1 MKTVQLQKK
10 SGEAWQ
16 YLSNH
21 IELIQPL
28 VLVLGNRFLLE
39 SDSVYKELR
48 DFFPHGHLVFGSS
61 CGELVGSSVN
71 DDHITVTAIELERSS
86 FQIQTYNIN
95 DANGDSEIAGRV
107 VVQKLNPKGL
117 KYIFVLSEG
126 SFVNGSA
133 LTKGMQESLPKVLI
147 TGGLCG
153 DDSRFEKTIVSYNE
167 APKEGEIVVIGFYG
181 DTLEVS
187 FSIYGGW
194 TPFGPERLVTKAEG
208 NVLYEIDGRPALD
221 LYKTYL
227 GDKANELPGS
237 ALIYPLNVKNQENK
251 QSFVRT
257 ILNIDEEKNAM
268 ILAGDVPNNS
278 TVQLMMTNMDSI
290 AAASETAAI
299 RAMEG
304 RNQPPQLALL
314 ISCIGRKLVLD
325 QRIEEE
331 IEEVR
336 SVIGDDVVIGGMYSY
351 GEIAPFYGERSCKL
365 HNQTMTITLISE

>member
-1 MKTVQLQKK
+1 MKTVQLQRDS
-10 SGEAWQ
+10 SGSWN
-16 YLSNH
+16 YLSESIVLNN
-21 IELIQPL
+21 PL
-28 VLVLGNRFLLE
+28 VLILGNRFLLE
-39 SDSVYKELR
+39 KEGVYEEVR
-48 DFFPHGHLVFGSS
+48 DLFPSGHLVFGSS
-61 CGELVGSSVN
+61 SGEIVTGAVN
-71 DDHITVTAIELERSS
+71 DNHITITAIEFEKSS
-86 FQIQTYNIN
+86 FEIQTFNIHEVG
-95 DANGDSEIAGRV
+95 DDSEKAGFTIV
-107 VVQKLNPKGL
+107 KKLTAEGL
-117 KYIFVLSEG
+117 KHVFVLSEG

-133 LTKGMQESLPKVLI
+133 LTKGMQEALPNVLI

-153 DDSRFEKTIVSYNE
+153 DDARFEKTLASYNA

-181 DTLEVS
+181 ATFEAS

-194 TPFGPERLVTKAEG
+194 TPFGPERLITKSDG
-208 NVLYEIDGRPALD
+208 NILYEIDGKPALD

-227 GDKANELPGS
+227 GDKAKDLPGS
-237 ALIYPLNVKNQENK
+237 ALIYPLNVRSKEND

-268 ILAGDVPNNS
+268 ILAGDVPEQS
-278 TVQLMMTNMDSI
+278 KVQLMMTNMDSI
-290 AAASETAAI
+290 ASASETAAL

-304 RNQPPQLALL
+304 RNNPPQLALL

-331 IEEVR
+331 VEEVM
-336 SVIGDDVVIGGMYSY
+336 SVIGDDVVISGMYSY

>member
-1 MKTVQLQKK
+1 MKTVQLQRDS
-10 SGEAWQ
+10 SGSWN
-16 YLSNH
+16 YLSEFIALDN
-21 IELIQPL
+21 PL
-28 VLVLGNRFLLE
+28 VLILGNRFLLE
-39 SDSVYKELR
+39 KEGVYEEVR
-48 DFFPHGHLVFGSS
+48 DLFPSGHLVFGSS
-61 CGELVGSSVN
+61 SGEIVTGAVN
-71 DDHITVTAIELERSS
+71 DNHITITAIEFEKSS
-86 FQIQTYNIN
+86 FEIQTFNIHEVG
-95 DANGDSEIAGRV
+95 DDSEKAGSTIV
-107 VVQKLNPKGL
+107 KKLTAEGL
-117 KYIFVLSEG
+117 KHVFVLSEG

-133 LTKGMQESLPKVLI
+133 LTKGMQESLPNVLI

-153 DDSRFEKTIVSYNE
+153 DDARFEKTLASYNA

-181 DTLEVS
+181 ATFEAS

-194 TPFGPERLVTKAEG
+194 TPFGPERLITKSDG
-208 NVLYEIDGRPALD
+208 NILYEIDGKPALD

-227 GDKANELPGS
+227 GDKAKELPGS
-237 ALIYPLNVKNQENK
+237 ALIYPLNVKSAEND

-268 ILAGDVPNNS
+268 ILAGDVPEQS
-278 TVQLMMTNMDSI
+278 KVQLMMTNMDSI
-290 AAASETAAI
+290 ASASETAAL

-304 RNQPPQLALL
+304 RNNPPQLALL

-331 IEEVR
+331 VEEVM
-336 SVIGDDVVIGGMYSY
+336 SVIGDDVVISGMYSY

>member
-1 MKTVQLQKK
+1 MKTVQLQRDS
-10 SGEAWQ
+10 SGSWN
-16 YLSNH
+16 YLSEFIALDN
-21 IELIQPL
+21 PL
-28 VLVLGNRFLLE
+28 VLILGNRFLLE
-39 SDSVYKELR
+39 KEGVYEEVR
-48 DFFPHGHLVFGSS
+48 DLFPSGHLVFGSS
-61 CGELVGSSVN
+61 SGEIVTGAVN
-71 DDHITVTAIELERSS
+71 DNHITITAIEFEKSS
-86 FQIQTYNIN
+86 FEIQTFNIHEVEN
-95 DANGDSEIAGRV
+95 DSEKAGAAIV
-107 VVQKLNPKGL
+107 KKLTAEGL
-117 KYIFVLSEG
+117 KHVFVLSEG

-133 LTKGMQESLPKVLI
+133 LTKGMQEALPNVLI

-153 DDSRFEKTIVSYNE
+153 DDARFEKTLASYNE

-181 DTLEVS
+181 ETFEAS

-194 TPFGPERLVTKAEG
+194 TPFGPERLITKSDG
-208 NVLYEIDGRPALD
+208 NILYEIDGKPALD

-227 GDKANELPGS
+227 GDKAKDLPGS
-237 ALIYPLNVKNQENK
+237 ALIYPLNVRSKEND

-268 ILAGDVPNNS
+268 ILAGDVPEQS
-278 TVQLMMTNMDSI
+278 KVQLMMTNMDSI
-290 AAASETAAI
+290 ASASETAAL

-304 RNQPPQLALL
+304 RNNPPQLALL

-331 IEEVR
+331 VEEVM
-336 SVIGDDVVIGGMYSY
+336 SVIGDDVVISGMYSY

>member
-1 MKTVQLQKK
+1 MKTVQLQRDS
-10 SGEAWQ
+10 SGSWN
-16 YLSNH
+16 YLSEFIALDN
-21 IELIQPL
+21 PL
-28 VLVLGNRFLLE
+28 VLILGNRFLLE
-39 SDSVYKELR
+39 KEGVYEEVR
-48 DFFPHGHLVFGSS
+48 DLFPSGHLVFGSS
-61 CGELVGSSVN
+61 SGEIVTGAVN
-71 DDHITVTAIELERSS
+71 DNHITITAIEFEKSS
-86 FQIQTYNIN
+86 FEIQTFNIHEVG
-95 DANGDSEIAGRV
+95 DDSEKAGSTIIK
-107 VVQKLNPKGL
+107 KLTAEGL
-117 KYIFVLSEG
+117 KHVFVLSEG

-133 LTKGMQESLPKVLI
+133 LTKGMQEALPNVLI

-153 DDSRFEKTIVSYNE
+153 DDARFEKTLASYNA

-181 DTLEVS
+181 ETFEAS

-194 TPFGPERLVTKAEG
+194 TPFGPERLITKSDG
-208 NVLYEIDGRPALD
+208 NILYEIDGKPALD

-227 GDKANELPGS
+227 GDKAKDLPGS
-237 ALIYPLNVKNQENK
+237 ALIYPLNVRSKEND

-268 ILAGDVPNNS
+268 ILAGDVPEQS
-278 TVQLMMTNMDSI
+278 KVQLMMTNMDSI
-290 AAASETAAI
+290 ASASETAAL

-304 RNQPPQLALL
+304 RNNPPQLALL

-331 IEEVR
+331 VEEVM
-336 SVIGDDVVIGGMYSY
+336 SVIGDDVVISGMYSY

>member
-1 MKTVQLQKK
+1 MKTVQLQRDS
-10 SGEAWQ
+10 SGSWH
-16 YLSNH
+16 YLSESIALDN
-21 IELIQPL
+21 PL
-28 VLVLGNRFLLE
+28 VLILGNRFLLE
-39 SDSVYKELR
+39 KEGVYEEVR
-48 DFFPHGHLVFGSS
+48 DLFPSGHLVFGSS
-61 CGELVGSSVN
+61 SGEIVAGAVN
-71 DDHITVTAIELERSS
+71 DNHITITAIEFEKSS
-86 FQIQTYNIN
+86 FEIQTFNIHEVE
-95 DANGDSEIAGRV
+95 DDSEKAGSTIV
-107 VVQKLNPKGL
+107 NKLTEEGL
-117 KYIFVLSEG
+117 KHIFVLSEG

-133 LTKGMQESLPKVLI
+133 LTKGMQEALPKVLI

-153 DDSRFEKTIVSYNE
+153 DDARFEKTLASYNE

-181 DTLEVS
+181 ETFEAS

-194 TPFGPERLVTKAEG
+194 TPFGPERLITKSDG
-208 NVLYEIDGRPALD
+208 NILYEIDGKPALD

-227 GDKANELPGS
+227 GDKAEELPGS
-237 ALIYPLNVKNQENK
+237 ALIYPLNVRSKEND

-268 ILAGDVPNNS
+268 ILAGDVPEQS
-278 TVQLMMTNMDSI
+278 KVQLMMTNMDSI
-290 AAASETAAI
+290 ASASETAAL

-304 RNQPPQLALL
+304 RNNPPQLALL

-331 IEEVR
+331 VEEVM

>member
-1 MKTVQLQKK
+1 MKTVQLQRDS
-10 SGEAWQ
+10 SGSWN
-16 YLSNH
+16 YLSESITLNN
-21 IELIQPL
+21 PL
-28 VLVLGNRFLLE
+28 VLILGNRFLLE
-39 SDSVYKELR
+39 KEGVYEEVR
-48 DFFPHGHLVFGSS
+48 DLFPSGHLVFGSS
-61 CGELVGSSVN
+61 SGEIVAGSVN
-71 DDHITVTAIELERSS
+71 DNHITITAIEFEKSS
-86 FQIQTYNIN
+86 FEIQTFNIHEVE
-95 DANGDSEIAGRV
+95 DDSEKAGAAIV
-107 VVQKLNPKGL
+107 NKLTPEGL
-117 KYIFVLSEG
+117 KHIFVLSEG

-133 LTKGMQESLPKVLI
+133 LTKGMQEALPNVLI

-153 DDSRFEKTIVSYNE
+153 DDARFEKTLASYNE

-181 DTLEVS
+181 ETFEAS

-194 TPFGPERLVTKAEG
+194 TPFGPERLITKSDG
-208 NVLYEIDGRPALD
+208 NILYEIDGKPALD

-227 GDKANELPGS
+227 GDKAKDLPGS
-237 ALIYPLNVKNQENK
+237 ALIYPLNVKSKEND

-268 ILAGDVPNNS
+268 ILAGDVPEQS
-278 TVQLMMTNMDSI
+278 KVQLMMTNMDSI
-290 AAASETAAI
+290 ASASETAAL

-304 RNQPPQLALL
+304 RNNPPQLALL

-331 IEEVR
+331 VEEVM
-336 SVIGDDVVIGGMYSY
+336 SVIGDDVVISGMYSY